1 MSDESKPEGTPYSV
15 SPPESPPGGDTEYGV
30 PGQVADDDGEAHVD
44 WWGELRGLVFM
55 LLAVLGFHTFIAKPF
70 YIPSTSMM
78 PNLLVGDRLV
88 VAKYPYGWNWSS
100 VSFHLLPR
108 GHWRLFPRNPKYGDI
123 VIVVPRGGNEDYIK
137 RVVALPGDR
146 IAVVNGQI
154 VLNGRPVPQQVE
166 PPLDLPV
173 DANQPCDPS
182 EYPGLRFRDAQGHDF
197 CELPILRET
206 MPNGASYSVIDLRQ
220 GSPLDDY
227 PEIRVPP
234 GQVFLMGDNRDVS
247 ADSRVPVS
255 EKGLGGPVPLSDV
268 GGRAEFV
275 TFSLDGSEGWNPMSW
290 WRAARGYRALT
301 SLHPALDQHRKAP

>member
-1 MSDESKPEGTPYSV
+1 MSDETASDETMSEQTLSANTQTPAPEAAQDA
-15 SPPESPPGGDTEYGV
+15 E
-30 PGQVADDDGEAHVD
+30 DGRVD
-44 WWGELRGLVFM
+44 WWAELRGLAVM
-55 LLAVLGFHTFIAKPF
+55 LLAVLAFHTFIAKPF

-108 GHWRLFPRNPKYGDI
+108 AGWRLFGATPQYGDI
-123 VIVVPRGGNEDYIK
+123 VIVVPPGGDEDYIK

-154 VLNGRPVPQQVE
+154 ILNGKPVPQQVE

-173 DANQPCDPS
+173 DANQPCEPTT
-182 EYPGLRFRDAQGHDF
+182 YPGLRFRDATGHEY

-206 MPNGASYSVIDLRQ
+206 LPNGASYRTIDLRQ
-220 GSPLDDY
+220 GAPLDNY
-227 PEIRVPP
+227 PETYVPA
-234 GQVFLMGDNRDVS
+234 GHVFLMGDNRDVS
-247 ADSRVPVS
+247 ADSRAPVS

-275 TFSLDGSEGWNPMSW
+275 TFSLDGSEGWNPLSW
-290 WRAARGYRALT
+290 WQALRGYRAFA
-301 SLHPALDQHRKAP
+301 SLHPQREARTKAP